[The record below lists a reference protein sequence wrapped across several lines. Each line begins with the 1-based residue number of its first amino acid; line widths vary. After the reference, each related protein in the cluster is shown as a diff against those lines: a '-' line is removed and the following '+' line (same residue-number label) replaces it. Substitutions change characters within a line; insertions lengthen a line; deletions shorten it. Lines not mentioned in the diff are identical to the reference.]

1 MKMRV
6 REHAREIVRLGTPIV
21 IAQLGT
27 IVQSFA
33 DTIMVGQYGT
43 GELSAA
49 GFVNNVFN
57 LALFFIL
64 GLSYSTTPVVGA
76 YWGQGKRDEARRSL
90 KESNIVSIGGSL
102 FIAMVL
108 TLLYMN
114 IDILDQPRELYPLIK
129 PYFLTL
135 LVSLPFMGWFNS
147 CKQYMDAT
155 GDTRSPMWV
164 MVGGNAINV
173 VGNYLLIF
181 TFDLGLLGAGIA
193 TLVSRIIMAVWMAM
207 LLRNETSSLAISKSG
222 VKKLAKMGLPL
233 SVQLCLESC
242 SFNICAIYMG
252 WISAASLAAHQ
263 VMCAVAPLCFMIHYG
278 IGAAAAVRISHFC
291 GQNNIKEVRATA
303 FTAYGMTLT
312 VGIVLTTMIICL
324 RQPIALAFTSD
335 AEVLGIVMTL
345 MLPFA
350 VYQFGDCTQII
361 FSNALRGI
369 GKVKYMMLDAIIAYI
384 LVSIPLSYVFGFV
397 VSDSS
402 PAGVWWGTP
411 FGLTT
416 AGVIFVTRF
425 VKYTGMRTKN

>member
-1 MKMRV
+1 MRSS
-6 REHAREIVRLGTPIV
+6 EHVREIVKLGTPIV

-43 GELSAA
+43 AELSAA

-76 YWGQGKRDEARRSL
+76 FWGQGKKDEARRSL

-102 FIAMVL
+102 FIALAL
-108 TLLYMN
+108 TLLYLN
-114 IDILDQPRELYPLIK
+114 IDILDQPKELYPLIL
-129 PYFLTL
+129 PYYVTL
-135 LVSLPFMGWFNS
+135 LVSLPFVGWFNS
-147 CKQYMDAT
+147 CKQYCDAT

-164 MVGGNAINV
+164 MIGSNAFNII
-173 VGNYLLIF
+173 GNYLLIF
-181 TFDLGLLGAGIA
+181 TLDLGILGAGIA
-193 TLVSRIIMAVWMAM
+193 TLAARIFMAVWMAWV
-207 LLRNETSSLAISKSG
+207 LHKEKSTLATSRAG
-222 VKKLAKMGLPL
+222 VLNLAKMGLPI
-233 SVQLCLESC
+233 SVQLCLESS

-263 VMCAVAPLCFMIHYG
+263 VMCAVAPLCFMVHYG

-291 GQNNIKEVRATA
+291 GQNNMKEVRATA
-303 FTAYGMTLT
+303 FTAYTMTLCM
-312 VGIVLTTMIICL
+312 GILLTTMIVGF

-335 AEVLGIVMTL
+335 TEVIRIVMTL
-345 MLPFA
+345 MLPFV

-361 FSNALRGI
+361 FSNALRGV
-369 GKVKYMMLDAIIAYI
+369 GKVKYMMIDAIVAYI

-397 VSDSS
+397 LADSS
-402 PAGVWWGTP
+402 PQGVWWGTP

-416 AGVIFVTRF
+416 AGIIFVIRF
-425 VKYTGMRTKN
+425 LKYTNRRNI